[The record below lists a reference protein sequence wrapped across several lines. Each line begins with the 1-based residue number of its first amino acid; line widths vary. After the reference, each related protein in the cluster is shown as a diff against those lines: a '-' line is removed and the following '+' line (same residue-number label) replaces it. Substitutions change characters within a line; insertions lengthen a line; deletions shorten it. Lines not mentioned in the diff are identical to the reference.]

1 MRVATRSAIAVLGFK
16 QPSAGL
22 HKGRLDGDRRGERLT
37 DEGAEKERAGDGRDD
52 GAEGRASSG
61 AESSPEHGWRAGE
74 L

>member
-1 MRVATRSAIAVLGFK
+1 MRSAIAVLGLK

-22 HKGRLDGDRRGERLT
+22 HEAGWTGPAGGERLT